1 MIVWIYNI
9 TFILFLGLFSFLFNV
24 YDFAFDSV
32 WFYIGILGSFLG
44 AFVTSGVTVLLV
56 LRILAEF
63 RKNKPIDN
71 MLNHRIINSTLV
83 LARKLLRYDMIIT
96 GRENI
101 PKPPFVIVANH
112 QENYDGIVI
121 KPIFSHIPVMY
132 ITKKA
137 FFKTPVL
144 GKWASIIGFIP
155 ITKEADRGAAEAIVK
170 GTKLIKKGISVG
182 IFPEGKR
189 SFSNT
194 MLPFKAGA
202 FKLAMKPKAD
212 LLILTQYNVINTF
225 KGWPFKKQKIYVHI
239 HPVLP
244 YSSYQ
249 GKTSQ
254 ELADEVRAIIQEQL
268 DKFTEL
274 YG

>member
-1 MIVWIYNI
+1 MIVWVYNI
-9 TFILFLGLFSFLFNV
+9 SFVLFLGLFSFLFRV
-24 YDFAFDSV
+24 YDFAFTSI
-32 WFYIGILGSFLG
+32 WFYVGILGSFLL
-44 AFVTSGVTVLLV
+44 AFLASLISVLV
-56 LRILAEF
+56 FLRVSAEF
-63 RKNKPIDN
+63 RKNKPSDN
-71 MLNHRIINSTLV
+71 MFNHRIVNSTLL
-83 LARKLLRYDMIIT
+83 LARRLLRYKVIVT
-96 GRENI
+96 GKENI

-121 KPIFSHIPVMY
+121 KPIFDQFPVIY

-137 FFKTPVL
+137 FFKTPVI
-144 GKWASIIGFIP
+144 GMWAAIIGFIP
-155 ITKEADRGAAEAIVK
+155 ITKDADRAAAEAIVK
-170 GTKLIKKGISVG
+170 GSRFIKKGISVG

-212 LLILTQYNVINTF
+212 LLILTQYDVVKTF

-244 YSSYQ
+244 YESYKNQ
-249 GKTSQ
+249 TSQ
-254 ELADEVRAIIQEQL
+254 ELADNVKSIIQEQL
-268 DKFTEL
+268 NKFEEMN
-274 YG
+274 G